1 MIPKGGE
8 VLFVSLLLKD
18 INFCL
23 FDLWVFIFVYIFA
36 YCYCVNKNDTK
47 MKTGKKHIILYVIL
61 LLLVFVS
68 CSDRRTVIGVSQ
80 CSDDIWRQKVN
91 REIKIGQYQYKNV
104 DVVFASA
111 DNNGQR
117 QARQIDSL
125 VKAKVDLLVVAPS
138 DVKTVAPAIE
148 RAYRAGI
155 PVILYDRRIES
166 THYTAYIGTDNVAI
180 GKEVADYLA
189 HQLQGRGTV
198 VEITGERGSTPVA
211 DRHRGFMQGMKAF
224 PQIQVVT
231 LEGDWNL
238 AGAKKL
244 MRQYMDAGKPVDA
257 VFGHNDAEAWGAQQA
272 AKEKN
277 REKQMLFVGIDGL
290 PGENQGVDL
299 VDKGVMTASYI
310 YPTKGE
316 TIVPLAMNILQGKP
330 YKRMNYFQ
338 SALVTAENAKLID
351 MQYKEIEGQ
360 TADLNTIYSS
370 INEYMKMYRWQKI
383 ISILAVAVVVLLLI
397 MIFYR
402 RKVRREKEKLNEQR
416 KQMADDKI
424 AFFTN
429 VSHQLRTPLTLV
441 SGPLNRLMQADN
453 YTEEQKMLLQ
463 VVSRNVGQLETL
475 TADVLNFKEQVDA
488 MNQAS
493 TDEACE
499 KELSQHV
506 LRDSRHQMLL
516 QQDVEELST
525 ILIVDDNEDIRSYL
539 RVLLAGQYY
548 VIEASDGQN
557 GLRLAKESVPDLIV
571 SDVMMPVMDGL
582 TFCSKIKEDEVTSH
596 IPVILLTAR
605 SDESQRI
612 EGYEHGADAYITK
625 PFNDHLLLVRISNL
639 LQARRQKKNDEA
651 KQMLS
656 AEDIQTDEP
665 GERMFLERFKKAAKS
680 HIGDANLR
688 MDDLGSELSLSKVQM
703 YRKVK
708 ALTGKTPAEVL
719 REMRMQKA
727 YSLLKQTDK
736 TISEVAAEVGFA
748 IPGYFSACFKKQF
761 GINPT
766 ELRD

>member
-1 MIPKGGE
+1 MTKGGE

-80 CSDDIWRQKVN
+80 CSDDLWRQKVN

-155 PVILYDRRIES
+155 PVILYDRMIES

-299 VDKGVMTASYI
+299 VAKGVMTASYI

-316 TIVPLAMNILQGKP
+316 AIVPLAMNILQGKP

-351 MQYKEIEGQ
+351 MQYKEIEDQ

-493 TDEACE
+493 TDEASE

-639 LQARRQKKNDEA
+639 LQARRQRKNDEA

-688 MDDLGSELSLSKVQM
+688 MDDLGSELRLSKVQM

>member
-1 MIPKGGE
+1 M
-8 VLFVSLLLKD
+8 
-18 INFCL
+18 
-23 FDLWVFIFVYIFA
+23 WVFIFVYIFA

-80 CSDDIWRQKVN
+80 CSDDLWRQKVN

-155 PVILYDRRIES
+155 PVILYDRMIES

-299 VDKGVMTASYI
+299 VAKGVMTASYI

-316 TIVPLAMNILQGKP
+316 AIVPLAMNILQGKP

-351 MQYKEIEGQ
+351 MQYKEIEDQ

-383 ISILAVAVVVLLLI
+383 INILAVAVVVLLLI

-493 TDEACE
+493 ADEACE

-605 SDESQRI
+605 SEESQRI

-625 PFNDHLLLVRISNL
+625 PFSDHLLLVRISNL
-639 LQARRQKKNDEA
+639 LQARRQRKNDEA

>member
-1 MIPKGGE
+1 
-8 VLFVSLLLKD
+8 
-18 INFCL
+18 
-23 FDLWVFIFVYIFA
+23 
-36 YCYCVNKNDTK
+36 

-80 CSDDIWRQKVN
+80 CSDDLWRQKVN

-155 PVILYDRRIES
+155 PVILYDRMIES

-277 REKQMLFVGIDGL
+277 RDKQMLFVGIDGL

-316 TIVPLAMNILQGKP
+316 AIVPLAMNILQGKP

-360 TADLNTIYSS
+360 TANLNAIYSS
-370 INEYMKMYRWQKI
+370 INDYMKMYRWQKI

-402 RKVRREKEKLNEQR
+402 RKVRREKEKLNKQR
-416 KQMADDKI
+416 KQMADEKI

-429 VSHQLRTPLTLV
+429 ASHQLRTPLTLV
-441 SGPLNRLMQADN
+441 SGPLSQLMKDDN
-453 YTEEQKMLLQ
+453 YTDEQKMLLQ

-475 TADVLNFKEQVDA
+475 TADVLNFKDQVDV

-493 TDEACE
+493 TDEASE

-525 ILIVDDNEDIRSYL
+525 ILVVDDNEDIRTYL
-539 RVLLAGQYY
+539 RVLLSDHYY

-605 SDESQRI
+605 SEESQRI

-625 PFNDHLLLVRISNL
+625 PFSDHLLLVRISNL
-639 LQARRQKKNDEA
+639 LQARRQRKNDEA

>member
-1 MIPKGGE
+1 M
-8 VLFVSLLLKD
+8 
-18 INFCL
+18 
-23 FDLWVFIFVYIFA
+23 WVFIFVYIFA
-36 YCYCVNKNDTK
+36 CCYCVNKNDTK

-68 CSDRRTVIGVSQ
+68 CSDRRTMIGVSQ
-80 CSDDIWRQKVN
+80 CSDDLWRQKVN

-155 PVILYDRRIES
+155 PVILYDRMIES

-180 GKEVADYLA
+180 GREVADYLA
-189 HQLQGRGTV
+189 HQLKGRGTV

-351 MQYKEIEGQ
+351 MQYKEIEDQ

-383 ISILAVAVVVLLLI
+383 ISILAVAVVLLLLI

-402 RKVRREKEKLNEQR
+402 RKVRREKEKLNKQR

-463 VVSRNVGQLETL
+463 VVLRNVGQLETL

-493 TDEACE
+493 ADEACE

-605 SDESQRI
+605 SEESQRI

-625 PFNDHLLLVRISNL
+625 PFSDHLLLVRISNL
-639 LQARRQKKNDEA
+639 LQARRQRKNDEG

>member
-1 MIPKGGE
+1 M
-8 VLFVSLLLKD
+8 
-18 INFCL
+18 

-36 YCYCVNKNDTK
+36 CCYCVNKNDTK

-80 CSDDIWRQKVN
+80 CSDDLWRQKVN

-155 PVILYDRRIES
+155 PVILYDRMIES

-180 GKEVADYLA
+180 GREVADYLA
-189 HQLQGRGTV
+189 HQLKGRGMV

-316 TIVPLAMNILQGKP
+316 AIVPLAMNILQGKP

-351 MQYKEIEGQ
+351 MQYKEIEDQ

-463 VVSRNVGQLETL
+463 VVLRNVGQLETL

-488 MNQAS
+488 LNQAS
-493 TDEACE
+493 ADEACE

-605 SDESQRI
+605 SEESQRI

-625 PFNDHLLLVRISNL
+625 PFSDHLLLVRISNL
-639 LQARRQKKNDEA
+639 LQVRRQRKNDEA

>member
-1 MIPKGGE
+1 M
-8 VLFVSLLLKD
+8 
-18 INFCL
+18 
-23 FDLWVFIFVYIFA
+23 WVFIFVYIFA
-36 YCYCVNKNDTK
+36 CCYCVNKNDTK

-80 CSDDIWRQKVN
+80 CSDDLWRQKVN

-155 PVILYDRRIES
+155 PVILYDRMIES

-180 GKEVADYLA
+180 GREVADYLA
-189 HQLQGRGTV
+189 HQLKGRGMV

-351 MQYKEIEGQ
+351 MQYKEIEDQ

-383 ISILAVAVVVLLLI
+383 ISILAVAVVLLLLI

-429 VSHQLRTPLTLV
+429 VSHQLSTPLTLV

-463 VVSRNVGQLETL
+463 VVMRNVGQLETL

-493 TDEACE
+493 ADEACE

-605 SDESQRI
+605 SEESQRI

-625 PFNDHLLLVRISNL
+625 PFSDHLLLVRISNL
-639 LQARRQKKNDEA
+639 LQARRQRKNDEA

>member
-1 MIPKGGE
+1 
-8 VLFVSLLLKD
+8 
-18 INFCL
+18 
-23 FDLWVFIFVYIFA
+23 
-36 YCYCVNKNDTK
+36 

-80 CSDDIWRQKVN
+80 CSDDLWRQKVN

-155 PVILYDRRIES
+155 PVILYDRMIES

-180 GKEVADYLA
+180 GREVADYLA

-316 TIVPLAMNILQGKP
+316 AIVPLAMNILQGKP

-351 MQYKEIEGQ
+351 MQYKEIEDQ

-383 ISILAVAVVVLLLI
+383 ISILAVAVVLLLLI

-463 VVSRNVGQLETL
+463 VVMRNVGQLETL

-493 TDEACE
+493 ADEACE

-516 QQDVEELST
+516 QQDVEELSA

-605 SDESQRI
+605 SEESQRI

-625 PFNDHLLLVRISNL
+625 PFSDHLLLVRISNL
-639 LQARRQKKNDEA
+639 LQARRQRKNDEG

>member
-1 MIPKGGE
+1 
-8 VLFVSLLLKD
+8 
-18 INFCL
+18 
-23 FDLWVFIFVYIFA
+23 
-36 YCYCVNKNDTK
+36 

-80 CSDDIWRQKVN
+80 CSDDLWRQKVN

-125 VKAKVDLLVVAPS
+125 VKTKVDLLVVAPS

-155 PVILYDRRIES
+155 PVILYDRMIES

-244 MRQYMDAGKPVDA
+244 MHQYMDAGKPVDA

-277 REKQMLFVGIDGL
+277 RDKQMLFVGIDGL

-316 TIVPLAMNILQGKP
+316 AIVPLAMNILQGKP

-360 TADLNTIYSS
+360 TANLNAIYSS
-370 INEYMKMYRWQKI
+370 INDYMKMYRWQKI

-402 RKVRREKEKLNEQR
+402 RKVRREKEKLNKQR
-416 KQMADDKI
+416 KQMADEKI

-429 VSHQLRTPLTLV
+429 ASHQLRTPLTLV
-441 SGPLNRLMQADN
+441 SGPLSQLMKDDN
-453 YTEEQKMLLQ
+453 YTDEQKMLLQ

-475 TADVLNFKEQVDA
+475 TADVLNFKDQVDV

-493 TDEACE
+493 TDEASE

-525 ILIVDDNEDIRSYL
+525 ILVVDDNEDIRTYL
-539 RVLLAGQYY
+539 RVLLSDHYY

-605 SDESQRI
+605 SEESQRI
-612 EGYEHGADAYITK
+612 EGYEHGADAYLTK
-625 PFNDHLLLVRISNL
+625 PFSAHLLLARISNL
-639 LQARRQKKNDEA
+639 LQARRQRKYMDAKNV
-651 KQMLS
+651 LS
-656 AEDIQTDEP
+656 AEFIQAEAP
-665 GERMFLERFKKAAKS
+665 GERMFLERFKKVAKS
-680 HIGDANLR
+680 HIGNANLR

>member
-1 MIPKGGE
+1 M
-8 VLFVSLLLKD
+8 
-18 INFCL
+18 
-23 FDLWVFIFVYIFA
+23 WVFIFVYIFA
-36 YCYCVNKNDTK
+36 CCYCVNKNDTK

-80 CSDDIWRQKVN
+80 CSDDLWRQKVN

-155 PVILYDRRIES
+155 PVILYDRMIES

-475 TADVLNFKEQVDA
+475 TADVLNFKDQVDV

-493 TDEACE
+493 TDEASE

-639 LQARRQKKNDEA
+639 LQARRQRKNDEA

>member
-1 MIPKGGE
+1 
-8 VLFVSLLLKD
+8 
-18 INFCL
+18 
-23 FDLWVFIFVYIFA
+23 
-36 YCYCVNKNDTK
+36 

-80 CSDDIWRQKVN
+80 CSDDLWRQKVN

-155 PVILYDRRIES
+155 PVILYDRMIES

-198 VEITGERGSTPVA
+198 VEITGERGSTPVS

-299 VDKGVMTASYI
+299 VAKGVMTASYI

-316 TIVPLAMNILQGKP
+316 AIVPLAMNILQGKP

-351 MQYKEIEGQ
+351 MQYKEIEDQ

-383 ISILAVAVVVLLLI
+383 INILAVAVVVLLLI

-493 TDEACE
+493 ADETSE

-539 RVLLAGQYY
+539 RVLLSGHYY

-605 SDESQRI
+605 SEESQRI

-625 PFNDHLLLVRISNL
+625 PFSDHLLLVRISNL
-639 LQARRQKKNDEA
+639 LQARRQRKNDEA

>member
-1 MIPKGGE
+1 
-8 VLFVSLLLKD
+8 
-18 INFCL
+18 
-23 FDLWVFIFVYIFA
+23 
-36 YCYCVNKNDTK
+36 
-47 MKTGKKHIILYVIL
+47 MKTGKKLIILYVIL

-80 CSDDIWRQKVN
+80 CSDDLWRQKVN

-155 PVILYDRRIES
+155 PVILYDRMIES

-180 GKEVADYLA
+180 GREVADYLA

-299 VDKGVMTASYI
+299 VAKGVMTASYI

-402 RKVRREKEKLNEQR
+402 RKVRLEKEKLNEQR

-463 VVSRNVGQLETL
+463 VVLRNVGQLETL

-493 TDEACE
+493 ADEACE

-605 SDESQRI
+605 SEESQRI

-625 PFNDHLLLVRISNL
+625 PFSDHLLLVRISNL
-639 LQARRQKKNDEA
+639 LQARRQRKNDEA

>member
-1 MIPKGGE
+1 
-8 VLFVSLLLKD
+8 
-18 INFCL
+18 
-23 FDLWVFIFVYIFA
+23 
-36 YCYCVNKNDTK
+36 

-155 PVILYDRRIES
+155 PVILYDRMIES

-272 AKEKN
+272 AKKKN

-299 VDKGVMTASYI
+299 VGKGVMTASYI

-351 MQYKEIEGQ
+351 MQYKEIEDQ

-383 ISILAVAVVVLLLI
+383 INILAVAVVVLLLI

-488 MNQAS
+488 MNQTSA
-493 TDEACE
+493 DEACE

-605 SDESQRI
+605 SEESQRI

-625 PFNDHLLLVRISNL
+625 PFSDHLLLVRISNL
-639 LQARRQKKNDEA
+639 LQARRQRKNDEA

>member
-1 MIPKGGE
+1 
-8 VLFVSLLLKD
+8 
-18 INFCL
+18 
-23 FDLWVFIFVYIFA
+23 
-36 YCYCVNKNDTK
+36 
-47 MKTGKKHIILYVIL
+47 MKTGKNHIILCVIL

-80 CSDDIWRQKVN
+80 CSDDLWRQKVN

-155 PVILYDRRIES
+155 PVILYDRMIES

-180 GKEVADYLA
+180 GREVADYLA

-299 VDKGVMTASYI
+299 VAKGVMTASYI

-316 TIVPLAMNILQGKP
+316 AIVPLAMNILQGKP

-351 MQYKEIEGQ
+351 MQYKEIEDQ

-383 ISILAVAVVVLLLI
+383 ISILAVAVVLLLLI

-463 VVSRNVGQLETL
+463 VVLRNVGQLETL

-493 TDEACE
+493 ADEACE

-605 SDESQRI
+605 SEESQRI

-625 PFNDHLLLVRISNL
+625 PFSDHLLLVRISNL
-639 LQARRQKKNDEA
+639 LQARRQRKNDEA

>member
-1 MIPKGGE
+1 
-8 VLFVSLLLKD
+8 
-18 INFCL
+18 
-23 FDLWVFIFVYIFA
+23 
-36 YCYCVNKNDTK
+36 

-80 CSDDIWRQKVN
+80 CSDDLWRQKVN

-111 DNNGQR
+111 DNNEQR

-155 PVILYDRRIES
+155 PVILYDRMIES

-180 GKEVADYLA
+180 GREVADYLA

-299 VDKGVMTASYI
+299 VAKGVMTASYI

-383 ISILAVAVVVLLLI
+383 ISILAVAVVLLLLI

-493 TDEACE
+493 ADEACE

-605 SDESQRI
+605 SEESQRI

-625 PFNDHLLLVRISNL
+625 PFSDHLLLVRISNL
-639 LQARRQKKNDEA
+639 LQARRQRKNDEA

>member
-1 MIPKGGE
+1 
-8 VLFVSLLLKD
+8 
-18 INFCL
+18 
-23 FDLWVFIFVYIFA
+23 
-36 YCYCVNKNDTK
+36 

-80 CSDDIWRQKVN
+80 CSDDLWRQKVN

-155 PVILYDRRIES
+155 PVILYDRMIES

-351 MQYKEIEGQ
+351 MQYKEIEDQ

-383 ISILAVAVVVLLLI
+383 ISILAVAVVLLLLI

-453 YTEEQKMLLQ
+453 YTEEQQMLLQ

-605 SDESQRI
+605 SEESQRI

-625 PFNDHLLLVRISNL
+625 PFSDHLLLVRISNL
-639 LQARRQKKNDEA
+639 LQARRQRKNDEG

>member
-1 MIPKGGE
+1 
-8 VLFVSLLLKD
+8 
-18 INFCL
+18 
-23 FDLWVFIFVYIFA
+23 
-36 YCYCVNKNDTK
+36 

-80 CSDDIWRQKVN
+80 CSDDLWRQKVN

-125 VKAKVDLLVVAPS
+125 VNAKVDLLVVAPS

-155 PVILYDRRIES
+155 PVILYDRMIES

-316 TIVPLAMNILQGKP
+316 AIVPLAMNILQGKP

-360 TADLNTIYSS
+360 TANLNAIYSS
-370 INEYMKMYRWQKI
+370 INDYMKMYRWQKI

-463 VVSRNVGQLETL
+463 VVLRNVGQLETL

-493 TDEACE
+493 ADEACE

-605 SDESQRI
+605 SEESQRI

-625 PFNDHLLLVRISNL
+625 PFSDHLLLVRISNL
-639 LQARRQKKNDEA
+639 LQARRQRKNDEA

>member
-1 MIPKGGE
+1 
-8 VLFVSLLLKD
+8 
-18 INFCL
+18 
-23 FDLWVFIFVYIFA
+23 
-36 YCYCVNKNDTK
+36 

-80 CSDDIWRQKVN
+80 CSDDLWRQKVN

-155 PVILYDRRIES
+155 PVILYDRMIES

-180 GKEVADYLA
+180 GREVADYLA

-277 REKQMLFVGIDGL
+277 SEKQMLFVGIDGL

-299 VDKGVMTASYI
+299 VAKGVMTASYI

-316 TIVPLAMNILQGKP
+316 AIVPLAMNILQGKP

-351 MQYKEIEGQ
+351 MQYKEIEDQ

-383 ISILAVAVVVLLLI
+383 ISILAVAVVLLLLI

-463 VVSRNVGQLETL
+463 VVSCNVGQLETL

-493 TDEACE
+493 ADEACE

-605 SDESQRI
+605 SEESQRI

-625 PFNDHLLLVRISNL
+625 PFSDHLLLVRISNL
-639 LQARRQKKNDEA
+639 LQARRQRKNDEA

>member
-1 MIPKGGE
+1 
-8 VLFVSLLLKD
+8 
-18 INFCL
+18 
-23 FDLWVFIFVYIFA
+23 
-36 YCYCVNKNDTK
+36 

-80 CSDDIWRQKVN
+80 CSDDLWRQKVN

-111 DNNGQR
+111 DNNGKR

-155 PVILYDRRIES
+155 PVILYDRMIES

-272 AKEKN
+272 AKDKN

-316 TIVPLAMNILQGKP
+316 AIVPLAMNILQGKP

-351 MQYKEIEGQ
+351 MQYKEIEDQ

-463 VVSRNVGQLETL
+463 VVMRNVGQLETL

-488 MNQAS
+488 MNQTSA
-493 TDEACE
+493 DEACE

-605 SDESQRI
+605 SEESQRI

-625 PFNDHLLLVRISNL
+625 PFSDHLLLVRISNL
-639 LQARRQKKNDEA
+639 LQARRQRKNDEG

>member
-1 MIPKGGE
+1 M
-8 VLFVSLLLKD
+8 
-18 INFCL
+18 
-23 FDLWVFIFVYIFA
+23 WVFIFVYIFA

-80 CSDDIWRQKVN
+80 CSDDLWRQKVN

-155 PVILYDRRIES
+155 PVILYDRMIES

-180 GKEVADYLA
+180 GREVADYLA

-238 AGAKKL
+238 AGAKNL

-299 VDKGVMTASYI
+299 VAKGVMTASYI

-316 TIVPLAMNILQGKP
+316 AIVPLAMNILQGKP

-351 MQYKEIEGQ
+351 MQYKEIEDQ

-383 ISILAVAVVVLLLI
+383 INILAVAVVLLLLI

-493 TDEACE
+493 ADEACE

-605 SDESQRI
+605 SEESQRI

-625 PFNDHLLLVRISNL
+625 PFSDHLLLVRISNL
-639 LQARRQKKNDEA
+639 LQARRQRKNDEA

>member
-1 MIPKGGE
+1 
-8 VLFVSLLLKD
+8 
-18 INFCL
+18 
-23 FDLWVFIFVYIFA
+23 
-36 YCYCVNKNDTK
+36 
-47 MKTGKKHIILYVIL
+47 MKTGKKHIILYVVL
-61 LLLVFVS
+61 LLLVLVS

-125 VKAKVDLLVVAPS
+125 VKTKVDLLVVAPS

-155 PVILYDRRIES
+155 PVILYDRMIES

-277 REKQMLFVGIDGL
+277 RDKQMLFVGIDGL

-316 TIVPLAMNILQGKP
+316 AIVPLAMNILQGKP

-351 MQYKEIEGQ
+351 MQYKEIEDQ
-360 TADLNTIYSS
+360 TADLNTIYLS

-402 RKVRREKEKLNEQR
+402 RKVRREKEKLNKQR
-416 KQMADDKI
+416 KQMADEKI

-441 SGPLNRLMQADN
+441 SGPLSQLMKDDN
-453 YTEEQKMLLQ
+453 FTDEQKMLLQ
-463 VVSRNVGQLETL
+463 VVTRNVKQLENL
-475 TADVLNFKEQVDA
+475 TTDVLNFKDQVDV

-493 TDEACE
+493 TDAASE

-525 ILIVDDNEDIRSYL
+525 ILVVDDNEDIRTYL
-539 RVLLAGQYY
+539 RVLLSDHYY

-582 TFCSKIKEDEVTSH
+582 TFCSKIKEDEVTGH

-605 SDESQRI
+605 SEESQRI
-612 EGYEHGADAYITK
+612 EGYEHGADAYLTK
-625 PFNDHLLLVRISNL
+625 PFSAHLLLARISNL
-639 LQARRQKKNDEA
+639 LQARRQRKNMDA
-651 KQMLS
+651 KNVLS
-656 AEDIQTDEP
+656 AEFIQAEAP
-665 GERMFLERFKKAAKS
+665 GERMFLERFKKVAKS
-680 HIGDANLR
+680 HIGNANLR

-727 YSLLKQTDK
+727 YSLLKPNRQDH
-736 TISEVAAEVGFA
+736 
-748 IPGYFSACFKKQF
+748 Q
-761 GINPT
+761 
-766 ELRD
+766 

>member
-1 MIPKGGE
+1 
-8 VLFVSLLLKD
+8 
-18 INFCL
+18 
-23 FDLWVFIFVYIFA
+23 
-36 YCYCVNKNDTK
+36 

-80 CSDDIWRQKVN
+80 CSDDLWRQKVN

-125 VKAKVDLLVVAPS
+125 VNAKVDLLVVAPS

-155 PVILYDRRIES
+155 PVILYDRMIES

-316 TIVPLAMNILQGKP
+316 AIVPLAMNILQGKP

-360 TADLNTIYSS
+360 TANLNAIYSS
-370 INEYMKMYRWQKI
+370 INDYMKMYRWQKI
-383 ISILAVAVVVLLLI
+383 ISILAVAVVLLLLI

-463 VVSRNVGQLETL
+463 VVLRNVGQLETL

-493 TDEACE
+493 ADEACE

-605 SDESQRI
+605 SEESQRI

-625 PFNDHLLLVRISNL
+625 PFSDHLLLVRISNL

>member
-1 MIPKGGE
+1 
-8 VLFVSLLLKD
+8 
-18 INFCL
+18 
-23 FDLWVFIFVYIFA
+23 
-36 YCYCVNKNDTK
+36 

-61 LLLVFVS
+61 LLLVLVS

-125 VKAKVDLLVVAPS
+125 VKTKVDLLVVAPS

-155 PVILYDRRIES
+155 PVILYDRMIES

-277 REKQMLFVGIDGL
+277 RDKQILFVGIDGL

-316 TIVPLAMNILQGKP
+316 AIVPLAMNILQGKP

-360 TADLNTIYSS
+360 TANLNAICSS
-370 INEYMKMYRWQKI
+370 INDYMKMYRWQKI

-402 RKVRREKEKLNEQR
+402 RKVRREKEKLNKQR
-416 KQMADDKI
+416 KQMADEKI

-429 VSHQLRTPLTLV
+429 ASHQLRTPLTLV
-441 SGPLNRLMQADN
+441 SGPLSQLMKDDN
-453 YTEEQKMLLQ
+453 YTDEQNMLLQ

-475 TADVLNFKEQVDA
+475 TADVLNFKDQVDV

-493 TDEACE
+493 TDEASE

-506 LRDSRHQMLL
+506 LRDSRH
-516 QQDVEELST
+516 
-525 ILIVDDNEDIRSYL
+525 
-539 RVLLAGQYY
+539 
-548 VIEASDGQN
+548 
-557 GLRLAKESVPDLIV
+557 
-571 SDVMMPVMDGL
+571 
-582 TFCSKIKEDEVTSH
+582 
-596 IPVILLTAR
+596 
-605 SDESQRI
+605 
-612 EGYEHGADAYITK
+612 
-625 PFNDHLLLVRISNL
+625 
-639 LQARRQKKNDEA
+639 
-651 KQMLS
+651 
-656 AEDIQTDEP
+656 
-665 GERMFLERFKKAAKS
+665 
-680 HIGDANLR
+680 
-688 MDDLGSELSLSKVQM
+688 
-703 YRKVK
+703 
-708 ALTGKTPAEVL
+708 
-719 REMRMQKA
+719 
-727 YSLLKQTDK
+727 
-736 TISEVAAEVGFA
+736 
-748 IPGYFSACFKKQF
+748 
-761 GINPT
+761 
-766 ELRD
+766 

>member
-1 MIPKGGE
+1 
-8 VLFVSLLLKD
+8 
-18 INFCL
+18 
-23 FDLWVFIFVYIFA
+23 
-36 YCYCVNKNDTK
+36 

-80 CSDDIWRQKVN
+80 CSDDLWRQKVN

-155 PVILYDRRIES
+155 PVILYDRMIES

-180 GKEVADYLA
+180 GREVADYLA

-211 DRHRGFMQGMKAF
+211 DRHRGFMEGMKAF

-316 TIVPLAMNILQGKP
+316 AIVPLAMNILQGKP

-360 TADLNTIYSS
+360 TANLNAIYSS
-370 INEYMKMYRWQKI
+370 INDYMKMYRWQKI
-383 ISILAVAVVVLLLI
+383 ISILAVAVVLLLLI

-402 RKVRREKEKLNEQR
+402 RKVRREKEKLNKQR

-463 VVSRNVGQLETL
+463 VVLRNVGQLETL

-493 TDEACE
+493 ADEACE

-605 SDESQRI
+605 SEESQRI

-625 PFNDHLLLVRISNL
+625 PFSDHLLLVRISNL
-639 LQARRQKKNDEA
+639 LQARRQRKNDEA

>member
-1 MIPKGGE
+1 M
-8 VLFVSLLLKD
+8 
-18 INFCL
+18 
-23 FDLWVFIFVYIFA
+23 WVFIFVYIFA
-36 YCYCVNKNDTK
+36 FCYCVNKNDTK

-80 CSDDIWRQKVN
+80 CSDDLWRQKVN

-155 PVILYDRRIES
+155 PVILYDRMIES

-180 GKEVADYLA
+180 GREVADYLA
-189 HQLQGRGTV
+189 HQLQGRGMV

-299 VDKGVMTASYI
+299 VAKGVMTASYI

-316 TIVPLAMNILQGKP
+316 AIVPLAMNILQGKP

-463 VVSRNVGQLETL
+463 VVLRNVGQLETL

-493 TDEACE
+493 ANEACE

-605 SDESQRI
+605 SEESQRI

-625 PFNDHLLLVRISNL
+625 PFSDHLLLVRISNL
-639 LQARRQKKNDEA
+639 LQARRQRKNDEA

>member
-1 MIPKGGE
+1 
-8 VLFVSLLLKD
+8 
-18 INFCL
+18 
-23 FDLWVFIFVYIFA
+23 
-36 YCYCVNKNDTK
+36 

-80 CSDDIWRQKVN
+80 CSDDLWRQKVN

-155 PVILYDRRIES
+155 PVILYDRMIES

-224 PQIQVVT
+224 QQIQVVT

-299 VDKGVMTASYI
+299 VAKGVMTASYI

-316 TIVPLAMNILQGKP
+316 AIVPLAMNILQGKP

-351 MQYKEIEGQ
+351 MQYKEIEDQ

-383 ISILAVAVVVLLLI
+383 ISILAVAVVLLLLI

-493 TDEACE
+493 ADEACE

-605 SDESQRI
+605 SEESQRI

-625 PFNDHLLLVRISNL
+625 PFSDHLLLVRISNL
-639 LQARRQKKNDEA
+639 LQARRQRKNDEA

>member
-1 MIPKGGE
+1 
-8 VLFVSLLLKD
+8 
-18 INFCL
+18 
-23 FDLWVFIFVYIFA
+23 
-36 YCYCVNKNDTK
+36 
-47 MKTGKKHIILYVIL
+47 MKTGKKHIILYVVL

-155 PVILYDRRIES
+155 PVILYDRMIES

-198 VEITGERGSTPVA
+198 VEITGERGSTPVT

-316 TIVPLAMNILQGKP
+316 AIVPLAMNILQGKP

-360 TADLNTIYSS
+360 TANLNAIYSS
-370 INEYMKMYRWQKI
+370 INDYMKMYRWQKI
-383 ISILAVAVVVLLLI
+383 ISILAVAVVLLLLI

-402 RKVRREKEKLNEQR
+402 RKVRREKEKLNKQR

-463 VVSRNVGQLETL
+463 VVLRNVGQLETL

-493 TDEACE
+493 ADEACE

-605 SDESQRI
+605 SEESQRI

-625 PFNDHLLLVRISNL
+625 PFSDHLLLVRISNL
-639 LQARRQKKNDEA
+639 LQARRQRKNDEA

>member
-1 MIPKGGE
+1 
-8 VLFVSLLLKD
+8 
-18 INFCL
+18 
-23 FDLWVFIFVYIFA
+23 
-36 YCYCVNKNDTK
+36 
-47 MKTGKKHIILYVIL
+47 MKTRKKHIILYVIL

-80 CSDDIWRQKVN
+80 CSDDLWRQKVN

-155 PVILYDRRIES
+155 PVILYDRMIES

-351 MQYKEIEGQ
+351 MQYKEIEDQ

-383 ISILAVAVVVLLLI
+383 ISILAVAVVLLLLI

-463 VVSRNVGQLETL
+463 VVLRNVGQLETL

-493 TDEACE
+493 ADEACE

-605 SDESQRI
+605 SEESQRI

-625 PFNDHLLLVRISNL
+625 PFSDHLLLVRISNL
-639 LQARRQKKNDEA
+639 LQARRQRKNDEG

-680 HIGDANLR
+680 HIGNANLR

>member
-1 MIPKGGE
+1 
-8 VLFVSLLLKD
+8 
-18 INFCL
+18 
-23 FDLWVFIFVYIFA
+23 
-36 YCYCVNKNDTK
+36 

-80 CSDDIWRQKVN
+80 CSDDLWRQKVN

-125 VKAKVDLLVVAPS
+125 VNAKVDLLVVAPS

-155 PVILYDRRIES
+155 PVILYDRMIES

-224 PQIQVVT
+224 PQIQVMT

-360 TADLNTIYSS
+360 TANLNAIYSS
-370 INEYMKMYRWQKI
+370 INDYMKMYRWQKI

-463 VVSRNVGQLETL
+463 VVLRNVGQLETL

-493 TDEACE
+493 ADEACE

-605 SDESQRI
+605 SEESQRI

-625 PFNDHLLLVRISNL
+625 PFSDHLLLVRISNL
-639 LQARRQKKNDEA
+639 LQARRQRKNDEG

>member
-1 MIPKGGE
+1 
-8 VLFVSLLLKD
+8 
-18 INFCL
+18 
-23 FDLWVFIFVYIFA
+23 
-36 YCYCVNKNDTK
+36 

-80 CSDDIWRQKVN
+80 CSDDLWRQKVN

-125 VKAKVDLLVVAPS
+125 VKAKVNLLVVAPS

-155 PVILYDRRIES
+155 PVILYDRMIES

-180 GKEVADYLA
+180 GREVADYLA
-189 HQLQGRGTV
+189 HQLKGRGMV

-316 TIVPLAMNILQGKP
+316 AIVPLAMNILQGKP

-360 TADLNTIYSS
+360 TANLNAIYSS
-370 INEYMKMYRWQKI
+370 INDYMKMYRWQKI
-383 ISILAVAVVVLLLI
+383 ISILAVAVVLLLLI

-463 VVSRNVGQLETL
+463 VVLRNVGQLETL

-488 MNQAS
+488 MNQTSA
-493 TDEACE
+493 DEACE

-605 SDESQRI
+605 SEESQRI

-625 PFNDHLLLVRISNL
+625 PFSDHLLLVRISNL
-639 LQARRQKKNDEA
+639 LQARRQRKNDEA

>member
-1 MIPKGGE
+1 M
-8 VLFVSLLLKD
+8 
-18 INFCL
+18 
-23 FDLWVFIFVYIFA
+23 WVFIFVYIFA

-80 CSDDIWRQKVN
+80 CSDDLWRQKVN

-125 VKAKVDLLVVAPS
+125 VNAKVDLLVVAPS

-155 PVILYDRRIES
+155 PVILYDRMIES

-299 VDKGVMTASYI
+299 VAKGVMTASYI

-316 TIVPLAMNILQGKP
+316 AIVPLAMNILQGKP

-383 ISILAVAVVVLLLI
+383 INILAVAVVLLLLI

-463 VVSRNVGQLETL
+463 VVLRNVGQLETL

-493 TDEACE
+493 ADEACE

-605 SDESQRI
+605 SEESQRI

-625 PFNDHLLLVRISNL
+625 PFSDHLLLVRISNL
-639 LQARRQKKNDEA
+639 LQARRQRKNDEA

>member
-1 MIPKGGE
+1 
-8 VLFVSLLLKD
+8 
-18 INFCL
+18 
-23 FDLWVFIFVYIFA
+23 
-36 YCYCVNKNDTK
+36 

-80 CSDDIWRQKVN
+80 CSDDLWRQKVN

-155 PVILYDRRIES
+155 PVILYDRMIES

-180 GKEVADYLA
+180 GKEVADYLV

-299 VDKGVMTASYI
+299 VAKGVMTASYI

-360 TADLNTIYSS
+360 TVNLNAIYSS
-370 INEYMKMYRWQKI
+370 INDYMKMYRWQKI

-402 RKVRREKEKLNEQR
+402 RKVRREKEKLNKQR

-605 SDESQRI
+605 SEESQRI

-625 PFNDHLLLVRISNL
+625 PFSDNLLLVRISNL
-639 LQARRQKKNDEA
+639 LQARRQRKNDEA

-665 GERMFLERFKKAAKS
+665 GERMFLERFKKVAKS

>member
-1 MIPKGGE
+1 
-8 VLFVSLLLKD
+8 
-18 INFCL
+18 
-23 FDLWVFIFVYIFA
+23 
-36 YCYCVNKNDTK
+36 

-80 CSDDIWRQKVN
+80 CSDDLWRQKVN

-155 PVILYDRRIES
+155 PVILYDRMIES

-277 REKQMLFVGIDGL
+277 RDKQMLFVGIDGL

-310 YPTKGE
+310 YPTKGKA
-316 TIVPLAMNILQGKP
+316 IVPLAMNILQGKP

-351 MQYKEIEGQ
+351 MQYKEIEDQ

-383 ISILAVAVVVLLLI
+383 ISILAVAVVLLLLI

-453 YTEEQKMLLQ
+453 YTEEQQMLLQ

-493 TDEACE
+493 ADEACE

-506 LRDSRHQMLL
+506 LRDSRYQMLL

-605 SDESQRI
+605 SEESQRI

-625 PFNDHLLLVRISNL
+625 PFSDHLLLVRISNL
-639 LQARRQKKNDEA
+639 LQARRQRKNDEG

>member
-1 MIPKGGE
+1 M
-8 VLFVSLLLKD
+8 
-18 INFCL
+18 
-23 FDLWVFIFVYIFA
+23 WVFIFVYIFA

-80 CSDDIWRQKVN
+80 CSDDLWRQKVN

-155 PVILYDRRIES
+155 PVILYDRMIES

-299 VDKGVMTASYI
+299 VTKGVMTASYI

-316 TIVPLAMNILQGKP
+316 AIVPLAMNILQGKP

-351 MQYKEIEGQ
+351 MQYKEIEDQ

-383 ISILAVAVVVLLLI
+383 ISILAVAVVLLLLI

-605 SDESQRI
+605 SEESQRI

-625 PFNDHLLLVRISNL
+625 PFSDHLLLVRISNL
-639 LQARRQKKNDEA
+639 LQARRQRKNDEA

>member
-1 MIPKGGE
+1 
-8 VLFVSLLLKD
+8 
-18 INFCL
+18 
-23 FDLWVFIFVYIFA
+23 
-36 YCYCVNKNDTK
+36 
-47 MKTGKKHIILYVIL
+47 MKPGKKHIILYVIL

-80 CSDDIWRQKVN
+80 CSDDLWRQKVN

-155 PVILYDRRIES
+155 PVILYDRMIES

-316 TIVPLAMNILQGKP
+316 AIVPLAMNILQGKP

-360 TADLNTIYSS
+360 TANLNAIYSS
-370 INEYMKMYRWQKI
+370 INDYMKMYRWQKI
-383 ISILAVAVVVLLLI
+383 ISILAVAVVLLLLI

-453 YTEEQKMLLQ
+453 YTEEQQMLLQ

-605 SDESQRI
+605 SEESQRI

-625 PFNDHLLLVRISNL
+625 PFSDHLLLVRISNL
-639 LQARRQKKNDEA
+639 LQARRQRKNDEA

>member
-1 MIPKGGE
+1 
-8 VLFVSLLLKD
+8 
-18 INFCL
+18 
-23 FDLWVFIFVYIFA
+23 
-36 YCYCVNKNDTK
+36 
-47 MKTGKKHIILYVIL
+47 MKTGKKHIILYVVL
-61 LLLVFVS
+61 LLLVLVS

-80 CSDDIWRQKVN
+80 CSDDLWRQKVN

-104 DVVFASA
+104 DVVFTSA
-111 DNNGQR
+111 DNNGLQ

-125 VKAKVDLLVVAPS
+125 VKTKVDLLVVAPS

-155 PVILYDRRIES
+155 PVILYDRMIES

-257 VFGHNDAEAWGAQQA
+257 VFGHNDAGAWGAQQA

-277 REKQMLFVGIDGL
+277 RDKQMLFVGIDGL

-316 TIVPLAMNILQGKP
+316 AIVPLAMNILQGKP

-351 MQYKEIEGQ
+351 MQYKEIEDQ
-360 TADLNTIYSS
+360 TADLNTIYLS

-402 RKVRREKEKLNEQR
+402 RKVRREKEKLNKQR
-416 KQMADDKI
+416 KQMADEKI

-429 VSHQLRTPLTLV
+429 ASHQLRTPLTLV
-441 SGPLNRLMQADN
+441 SGPLSQLMKDDN
-453 YTEEQKMLLQ
+453 FTEEQKMLLQ

-475 TADVLNFKEQVDA
+475 TADVLNFKDQVDA
-488 MNQAS
+488 MNQA
-493 TDEACE
+493 TADEASE

-625 PFNDHLLLVRISNL
+625 PFSAHLLLARISNL
-639 LQARRQKKNDEA
+639 LQARRQRKNMDA
-651 KQMLS
+651 KNVLS
-656 AEDIQTDEP
+656 AEFIQAESP
-665 GERMFLERFKKAAKS
+665 GERMFLERFKKVAKS
-680 HIGDANLR
+680 HIGNANLR

>member
-1 MIPKGGE
+1 
-8 VLFVSLLLKD
+8 
-18 INFCL
+18 
-23 FDLWVFIFVYIFA
+23 
-36 YCYCVNKNDTK
+36 
-47 MKTGKKHIILYVIL
+47 MKIGKKHIILYVVL
-61 LLLVFVS
+61 LLLVLVS

-80 CSDDIWRQKVN
+80 CSDDLWRQKVN

-125 VKAKVDLLVVAPS
+125 VKTKVDLLVVAPS

-155 PVILYDRRIES
+155 PVILYDRMIES

-277 REKQMLFVGIDGL
+277 RDKQMLFVGIDGL

-316 TIVPLAMNILQGKP
+316 AIVPLAMNILQGKP

-351 MQYKEIEGQ
+351 MQYKEIEDQ
-360 TADLNTIYSS
+360 TADLNTIYLS

-402 RKVRREKEKLNEQR
+402 RKVRREKEKLNKQR
-416 KQMADDKI
+416 KQMADEKI

-441 SGPLNRLMQADN
+441 SGPLSQLMKDDN
-453 YTEEQKMLLQ
+453 FTDEQKMLLQ
-463 VVSRNVGQLETL
+463 VVTRNVKQLENL
-475 TADVLNFKEQVDA
+475 TTDVLNFKAQVDA
-488 MNQAS
+488 MHEVTSNQLS
-493 TDEACE
+493 DQEV
-499 KELSQHV
+499 SQHV

-525 ILIVDDNEDIRSYL
+525 ILVVDDNEDIRTYL
-539 RVLLAGQYY
+539 RVLLSDHYY

-605 SDESQRI
+605 SEESQRI
-612 EGYEHGADAYITK
+612 EGYEHGAEPISPNLSVPICYW
-625 PFNDHLLLVRISNL
+625 LVSLTYCKLVDREKIWM
-639 LQARRQKKNDEA
+639 QRMCFRQ
-651 KQMLS
+651 
-656 AEDIQTDEP
+656 
-665 GERMFLERFKKAAKS
+665 
-680 HIGDANLR
+680 
-688 MDDLGSELSLSKVQM
+688 SL
-703 YRKVK
+703 YRQRHQES
-708 ALTGKTPAEVL
+708 GC
-719 REMRMQKA
+719 
-727 YSLLKQTDK
+727 S
-736 TISEVAAEVGFA
+736 
-748 IPGYFSACFKKQF
+748 
-761 GINPT
+761 
-766 ELRD
+766 

>member
-1 MIPKGGE
+1 
-8 VLFVSLLLKD
+8 
-18 INFCL
+18 
-23 FDLWVFIFVYIFA
+23 
-36 YCYCVNKNDTK
+36 
-47 MKTGKKHIILYVIL
+47 MKTGKKHIILYVVL
-61 LLLVFVS
+61 LLLVLVS

-80 CSDDIWRQKVN
+80 CSDDLWRQKVN

-104 DVVFASA
+104 DVVFTSA
-111 DNNGQR
+111 DNNGQQ

-125 VKAKVDLLVVAPS
+125 VKTKVDLLVVAPS

-155 PVILYDRRIES
+155 PVILYDRMIES

-277 REKQMLFVGIDGL
+277 RDKQMLFVGIDGL

-310 YPTKGE
+310 YLTKGE
-316 TIVPLAMNILQGKP
+316 VIVPLAMKILQGKP
-330 YKRMNYFQ
+330 YKRMNYFL

-360 TADLNTIYSS
+360 TANLNAICSS

-402 RKVRREKEKLNEQR
+402 RKVRREKEKLNKQR
-416 KQMADDKI
+416 KQMADEKI

-429 VSHQLRTPLTLV
+429 ASHQLRTPLTLV
-441 SGPLNRLMQADN
+441 SGPLSQLMKDDN
-453 YTEEQKMLLQ
+453 YTDEQKMLLQ

-475 TADVLNFKEQVDA
+475 TADVLNFKDQVDV

-493 TDEACE
+493 TDEASE

-525 ILIVDDNEDIRSYL
+525 ILVVDDNEDIRTYL
-539 RVLLAGQYY
+539 RVLLSDHYY

-605 SDESQRI
+605 SEESQRI
-612 EGYEHGADAYITK
+612 EGYEHGADAYLTK
-625 PFNDHLLLVRISNL
+625 PFSAHLLLARISNL
-639 LQARRQKKNDEA
+639 LQARRQRKNMDA
-651 KQMLS
+651 KNVLS
-656 AEDIQTDEP
+656 AEFIQAEAP
-665 GERMFLERFKKAAKS
+665 GERMFLERFKKVAKS
-680 HIGDANLR
+680 HIGNANLR

-761 GINPT
+761 SINPT

>member
-1 MIPKGGE
+1 M
-8 VLFVSLLLKD
+8 
-18 INFCL
+18 

-36 YCYCVNKNDTK
+36 CCYCVNKNDTK

-80 CSDDIWRQKVN
+80 CSDDLWRQKVN

-155 PVILYDRRIES
+155 PVILYDRMIES

-316 TIVPLAMNILQGKP
+316 AIVPLAMNILQGKP

-360 TADLNTIYSS
+360 TANLNAIYSS
-370 INEYMKMYRWQKI
+370 INDYMKMYRWQKI

-402 RKVRREKEKLNEQR
+402 RKVRREKEKLNKQR

-605 SDESQRI
+605 SEESQRI

-625 PFNDHLLLVRISNL
+625 PFSDHLLLVRISNL
-639 LQARRQKKNDEA
+639 LQARRQRKNDEA

>member
-1 MIPKGGE
+1 M
-8 VLFVSLLLKD
+8 
-18 INFCL
+18 N
-23 FDLWVFIFVYIFA
+23 
-36 YCYCVNKNDTK
+36 
-47 MKTGKKHIILYVIL
+47 TGKKHIILYVVL
-61 LLLVFVS
+61 LLLVLVS

-125 VKAKVDLLVVAPS
+125 VKTKVDLLVVAPS

-155 PVILYDRRIES
+155 PVILYDRMIES

-299 VDKGVMTASYI
+299 VAKGVMTASYI

-316 TIVPLAMNILQGKP
+316 AIVPLAMNILQGKP

-441 SGPLNRLMQADN
+441 SGPLSQLMKDDN
-453 YTEEQKMLLQ
+453 YTDEQKMLLQ

-475 TADVLNFKEQVDA
+475 TADVLNFKDQVDV

-493 TDEACE
+493 TDEASE

-525 ILIVDDNEDIRSYL
+525 ILVVDDNEDIRTYL
-539 RVLLAGQYY
+539 RVLLSDHYY

-605 SDESQRI
+605 SEESQRI
-612 EGYEHGADAYITK
+612 EGYEHGADAYLTK
-625 PFNDHLLLVRISNL
+625 PFSAHLLLARISNL
-639 LQARRQKKNDEA
+639 LQARRQRKNMDAKNVLSGIIRHSGITVVAIISDE
-651 KQMLS
+651 KILS
-656 AEDIQTDEP
+656 RIY
-665 GERMFLERFKKAAKS
+665 L
-680 HIGDANLR
+680 IG
-688 MDDLGSELSLSKVQM
+688 
-703 YRKVK
+703 
-708 ALTGKTPAEVL
+708 
-719 REMRMQKA
+719 
-727 YSLLKQTDK
+727 
-736 TISEVAAEVGFA
+736 I
-748 IPGYFSACFKKQF
+748 
-761 GINPT
+761 
-766 ELRD
+766 

>member
-1 MIPKGGE
+1 
-8 VLFVSLLLKD
+8 
-18 INFCL
+18 
-23 FDLWVFIFVYIFA
+23 
-36 YCYCVNKNDTK
+36 

-155 PVILYDRRIES
+155 PVILYDRMIES

-224 PQIQVVT
+224 PQIQVMT

-316 TIVPLAMNILQGKP
+316 AIVPLAMNILQGKP

-351 MQYKEIEGQ
+351 MQYKEIEDQ

-383 ISILAVAVVVLLLI
+383 ISILAVAVVLLLLI

-463 VVSRNVGQLETL
+463 VVLRNVGQLETL
-475 TADVLNFKEQVDA
+475 TADVLNFKEQVDV

-493 TDEACE
+493 TDEASE

-605 SDESQRI
+605 SEESQRI

-625 PFNDHLLLVRISNL
+625 PFSDHLLLVRISNL
-639 LQARRQKKNDEA
+639 LQARRQRKNDEG